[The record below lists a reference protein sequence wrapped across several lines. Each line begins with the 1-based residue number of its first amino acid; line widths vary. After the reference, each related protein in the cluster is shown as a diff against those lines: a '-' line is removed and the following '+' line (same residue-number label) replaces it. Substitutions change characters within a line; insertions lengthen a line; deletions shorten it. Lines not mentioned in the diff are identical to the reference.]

1 MTRLRRRAGAA
12 FTIIELTV
20 SMAILAFGLLAILS
34 MVTTGYS
41 NIFASGTDTWAL
53 MLAQQRLDQLRVLPY
68 TDPALNAGD
77 HTDSLPG
84 EWSRYA
90 RAYRV
95 EQNPTLSPGASLMKR
110 ITVTVTGPRGRRVE
124 ILTMVTQ

>member
-1 MTRLRRRAGAA
+1 MRAALRRRAGA

-53 MLAQQRLDQLRVLPY
+53 MLAQQRLDQLRSLPY
-68 TDPALNAGD
+68 TDAALNAGD
-77 HTDSLPG
+77 HTDSLSS

-95 EQNPTLSPGASLMKR
+95 EQNPTLLPAAALMKR

-124 ILTMVTQ
+124 LVTMVTQ